1 MTLVSFS
8 LINETIDCYL
18 SDKDI
23 NDDDFEQNST
33 TQRDFFENVYS
44 DSALNRCMI
53 AVYLFGFIGCAGLIL
68 VLWFERSGLA
78 GPYRTLVNQLASQNI
93 VKVSFKMTIFLRI
106 FEFRS
111 WHLMRGGLMFPDPIS
126 EEKLKID

>member
-1 MTLVSFS
+1 MVLVSFAS
-8 LINETIDCYL
+8 INETLDCFF
-18 SDKDI
+18 SDQDEHA
-23 NDDDFEQNST
+23 DDDQNAI
-33 TQRDFFENVYS
+33 QKDFFENVYS
-44 DSALNRCMI
+44 DPILNKCMI

-93 VKVSFKMTIFLRI
+93 VKVSFRVTKFSRI
-106 FEFRS
+106 FEFCRC
-111 WHLMRGGLMFPDPIS
+111 HLMRGALMFPDSIS